1 MSDIPQNMGDA
12 RKEHD
17 PCQFR
22 KPEGDEG
29 RSALED
35 MNEHHRPL
43 TEWALSK
50 LPSFECRK
58 ILDIGCGGGMLIS
71 LLSKMFSKAEIF
83 GVDISEESVNTTKRT
98 NASLVNEGRCH
109 VSLDPVSDLPFAAGT
124 FDLVTAFETY
134 FFWPDL
140 DNDLRKA
147 AATVADGGHMIIVS
161 ETYPHPLF
169 KERNDKIVKDYKLN
183 LKENQQMKEMMEKC
197 GLTVDV
203 FEIEEKNWVA
213 FIGKKV
219 ISF

>member
-1 MSDIPQNMGDA
+1 MAGDE

-17 PCQFR
+17 PSQFR
-22 KPEGDEG
+22 KPDGSEG

-43 TEWALSK
+43 TEWALSHI
-50 LPSFECRK
+50 PSFECDK

-71 LLSKMFSKAEIF
+71 LLSERFPNAEIY
-83 GVDISEESVNTTKRT
+83 GVDISEESVELTKRT
-98 NASLVNEGRCH
+98 NASLVREGRCH
-109 VSLDPVSDLPFAAGT
+109 VSLDPVSDLPFGEGT

-140 DNDLRKA
+140 NNDIRKA
-147 AATVADGGHMIIVS
+147 AATVAENGYFVIVS

-169 KERNDKIVKDYKLN
+169 KERNDKIIEDYGLN
-183 LKENQQMKEMMEKC
+183 LLKNHQMKELMESC
-197 GLTVDV
+197 GLAVDV

-213 FIGKKV
+213 FIGKRV
-219 ISF
+219 ISSST